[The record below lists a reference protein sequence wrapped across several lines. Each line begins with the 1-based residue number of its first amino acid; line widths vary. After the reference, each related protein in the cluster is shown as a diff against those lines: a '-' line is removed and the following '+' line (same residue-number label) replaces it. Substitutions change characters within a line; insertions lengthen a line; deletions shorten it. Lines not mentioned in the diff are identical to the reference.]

1 MKNWKTLLLGIAM
14 IANTS
19 FAAPQ
24 VVDKVAAVVN
34 NGVVLE
40 SDVDGLMQSVK
51 LNAAQARQQL
61 PDDATLRHQIME
73 RLIMDQIILQM
84 GQKMGVKISDEQL
97 DQAIANIAKQNNM
110 TLDQMRSRLAY
121 DGLNYNTYRNQIR
134 KEMIIS
140 EVRNNEVR
148 RRITILPQEVE
159 SLAQEVESLAQQ
171 VGNQN
176 DASTELNLSHILIPL
191 PENPTSDQVN
201 EAESQARA
209 IVDQARNGADF
220 GKLAIAHSADQQAL
234 NGGQMG
240 WGRIQELPGIFA
252 QALST
257 AKKGDIVGPI
267 RSGVGFH
274 ILKVNDLRGE
284 SKNISVTEVHAR
296 HILLKPS
303 PIMTDEQARV
313 KLEQIAADIKSGKTT
328 FAAAAKEFSQD
339 PGSANQGGDLGWAT
353 PDIFDPAFRDAL
365 TRLNKGQMS
374 APVHSSFGWH
384 LIELLDTR
392 NVDKTDAAQKD
403 RAYRM
408 LMNRKFSEEAASWM
422 QEQRASAYVKILS
435 N

>member
-159 SLAQEVESLAQQ
+159 SLAQQ

-240 WGRIQELPGIFA
+240 WGRIQELPA

>member
-159 SLAQEVESLAQQ
+159 SLAQQ

-284 SKNISVTEVHAR
+284 SKNILVTEVHAR

>member
-51 LNAAQARQQL
+51 LNAGQAGQQL
-61 PDDATLRHQIME
+61 PDDATLRHQILE
-73 RLIMDQIILQM
+73 RLIIDQIILQM
-84 GQKMGVKISDEQL
+84 GQKMGVKITDEQL

-110 TLDQMRSRLAY
+110 TMGQMRSRLAY
-121 DGLNYNTYRNQIR
+121 DGLNYSTYRNQIR

-148 RRITILPQEVE
+148 RRITVLPQEVDA
-159 SLAQEVESLAQQ
+159 LAKQI
-171 VGNQN
+171 GTQN
-176 DASTELNLSHILIPL
+176 DASTELNLSHILIAL
-191 PENPTSDQVN
+191 PENPTSEQVN
-201 EAESQARA
+201 DAQRQAES
-209 IVDQARNGADF
+209 IVEEARNGADF
-220 GKLAIAHSADQQAL
+220 GKLAITYSADQQAL
-234 NGGQMG
+234 KGGQMG

-274 ILKVNDLRGE
+274 ILKVNDLRGQ
-284 SKNISVTEVHAR
+284 SQSISVTEVHAR

-303 PIMTDEQARV
+303 PIMNDQQARL
-313 KLEQIAADIKSGKTT
+313 KLEEIAADIKSGKTT
-328 FAAAAKEFSQD
+328 FAAAAKEYSQD

-365 TRLNKGQMS
+365 TKLHKGQIS

-392 NVDKTDAAQKD
+392 KVDKTDAAQKD

-408 LMNRKFSEEAASWM
+408 LMNRKFSEEAATWM

>member
-51 LNAAQARQQL
+51 LNAGQAGQQL
-61 PDDATLRHQIME
+61 PDDATLRHQILE

-84 GQKMGVKISDEQL
+84 GQKMGVKITDEQL

-110 TLDQMRSRLAY
+110 TMDQMRSRLAY
-121 DGLNYNTYRNQIR
+121 DGLNYSTYRNQIR

-148 RRITILPQEVE
+148 RRITVLPQEVDA
-159 SLAQEVESLAQQ
+159 LAKQI
-171 VGNQN
+171 GTQN
-176 DASTELNLSHILIPL
+176 DASTELNLSHILIAL
-191 PENPTSDQVN
+191 PENPTSEQVN
-201 EAESQARA
+201 DAQRQAES
-209 IVDQARNGADF
+209 IVEEARNGADF
-220 GKLAIAHSADQQAL
+220 GKLAITYSADQQAL
-234 NGGQMG
+234 KGGQMG

-274 ILKVNDLRGE
+274 ILKVNDLRGQRQ
-284 SKNISVTEVHAR
+284 SISVTEVHAR

-303 PIMTDEQARV
+303 PIMNDQQARL
-313 KLEQIAADIKSGKTT
+313 KLEEIAADIKSGKTT
-328 FAAAAKEFSQD
+328 FAAAAKEYSQD

-365 TRLNKGQMS
+365 TKLHKGQIS

-392 NVDKTDAAQKD
+392 KVDKTDAAQKD

-408 LMNRKFSEEAASWM
+408 LMNRKFSEEAATWM

>member
-1 MKNWKTLLLGIAM
+1 MKNWKTLLLGLTLVV
-14 IANTS
+14 NTS

-51 LNAAQARQQL
+51 LNAGQAGQQL
-61 PDDATLRHQIME
+61 PDDTTLRHQILE

-110 TLDQMRSRLAY
+110 TMDQMRSRLAY

-134 KEMIIS
+134 KEMTIS

-148 RRITILPQEVE
+148 RRVTILPQEVE
-159 SLAQEVESLAQQ
+159 SLAQQ
-171 VGNQN
+171 VGSQN

-191 PENPTSDQVN
+191 PENPTADQVG
-201 EAESQARA
+201 EAESQARS
-209 IVDQARNGADF
+209 IVDQAKNGGDF
-220 GKLAIAHSADQQAL
+220 GKLAIAYSADQQAL
-234 NGGQMG
+234 KGGQMG
-240 WGRIQELPGIFA
+240 WGRIQELPSIFG

-257 AKKGDIVGPI
+257 AKKGDVVGPI

-274 ILKVNDLRGE
+274 ILKVNDLRGQ
-284 SKNISVTEVHAR
+284 SQSISVTEVHAR
-296 HILLKPS
+296 HILLRPS
-303 PIMTDEQARV
+303 PIMTDDQARM
-313 KLEQIAADIKSGKTT
+313 KLEQIAADIKSGKTS
-328 FAAAAKEFSQD
+328 FAAAAREFSQD
-339 PGSANQGGDLGWAT
+339 PGSANQGGDMGWSS
-353 PDIFDPAFRDAL
+353 PDVYDPAFRDAL
-365 TRLNKGQMS
+365 MKLQKGQIS
-374 APVHSSFGWH
+374 APMHSSFGWH
-384 LIELLDTR
+384 LIELMDTR

-408 LMNRKFSEEAASWM
+408 LFNRKFSEEAATWM
-422 QEQRASAYVKILS
+422 QEQRASAYVKVLS